1 MNGKPY
7 TTSEI
12 KNILDLFYNQ
22 KESVKD
28 IAIATDR
35 TEKAI
40 FSAIARYKHM
50 ATSVVSE
57 PNMSKKAKEL
67 VDNLLKKDSE
77 TESRAEEVAPVKVE
91 PLVRNNYIMA
101 PRDMIKYLYSLG
113 YRIKNNELVVLVEQK
128 VNLKDIING

>member
-113 YRIKNNELVVLVEQK
+113 
-128 VNLKDIING
+128 